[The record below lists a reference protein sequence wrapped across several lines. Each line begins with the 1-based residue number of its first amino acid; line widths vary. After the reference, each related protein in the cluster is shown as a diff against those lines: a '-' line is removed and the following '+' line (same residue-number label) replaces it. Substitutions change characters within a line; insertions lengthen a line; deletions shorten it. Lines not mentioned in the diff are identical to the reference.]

1 MVVEEK
7 SGEDLSEGE
16 LDEDLSERVMFELRL
31 DDEEPSLQRSLK
43 RMV

>member
-7 SGEDLSEGE
+7 SGDLSEGE

>member
-1 MVVEEK
+1 MVR
-7 SGEDLSEGE
+7 
-16 LDEDLSERVMFELRL
+16 EDLSERVMFELRL